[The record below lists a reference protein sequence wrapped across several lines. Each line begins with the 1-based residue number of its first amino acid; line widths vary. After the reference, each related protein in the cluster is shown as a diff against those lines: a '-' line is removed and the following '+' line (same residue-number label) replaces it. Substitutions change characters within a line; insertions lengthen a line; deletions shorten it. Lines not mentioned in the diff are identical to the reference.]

1 MRAYV
6 LAVAAPNYG
15 YAQAKSAHEHN
26 RSLQTSLLKYNSF
39 HYLHPASRRSKAPAS
54 AQRPA
59 AAPSARR
66 LVVQHVQVAAP
77 LLRDGHVQPPRLDLL
92 VVQVRVYDA
101 RRLICC
107 GQHLCAVARTSYLR
121 FPCWARERAAH
132 QQLANVR
139 LHRSVAHA
147 AEHMRCDAPGCSGPG
162 GHVRCGPGI
171 LGRRQPG
178 AALPR
183 GAGRGTCAQGL
194 TTVEWPQAWYLA
206 SGLRAGEHVATKSWL
221 STARARCSSS
231 QCAGPVVVLNAPAR
245 LQAARVAALRGARK
259 AQCGAHRP
267 PAARMPTAHPGA
279 RRAVL
284 DSGLTPKP
292 AGPGPARAWATRLS
306 RGFLLCRLR

>member
-1 MRAYV
+1 MPGVSSVVASTCV
-6 LAVAAPNYG
+6 PPPAPLTCAFLAGRVNAPRTN
-15 YAQAKSAHEHN
+15 N
-26 RSLQTSLLKYNSF
+26 LQTSGYTAAWHMRQSTCDAM
-39 HYLHPASRRSKAPAS
+39 HQA
-54 AQRPA
+54 A
-59 AAPSARR
+59 AAPAGI
-66 LVVQHVQVAAP
+66 L
-77 LLRDGHVQPPRLDLL
+77 G
-92 VVQVRVYDA
+92 
-101 RRLICC
+101 
-107 GQHLCAVARTSYLR
+107 
-121 FPCWARERAAH
+121 
-132 QQLANVR
+132 
-139 LHRSVAHA
+139 
-147 AEHMRCDAPGCSGPG
+147 
-162 GHVRCGPGI
+162 CGPGI
-171 LGRRQPG
+171 LGRQQPG

-279 RRAVL
+279 RRAAL
-284 DSGLTPKP
+284 GSGPTPKP